1 LDAARRL
8 VFRRLGMLVGVI
20 VIRMIRETGVKDAL
34 FWLKLTIRSFLSML
48 ALISATSYCRL
59 G

>member
-34 FWLKLTIRSFLSML
+34 FWLK
-48 ALISATSYCRL
+48 
-59 G
+59 

>member
-20 VIRMIRETGVKDAL
+20 VIRMIREIGVKDAL
-34 FWLKLTIRSFLSML
+34 FWLK
-48 ALISATSYCRL
+48 
-59 G
+59 